1 MDDCQKLKCTN
12 DPFQHLSQRG
22 DAFAFTPW
30 LPWFECARCSSGP
43 EEKQC
48 YEVPGACPLVAG
60 FYRAPGSQTGAGVSS
75 HQSQLLVQHP
85 VTQQACSAAPS
96 LLGSVV
102 MDSNLP
108 SLSSPSFPLS
118 GFKNIHLK
126 LQYGLARAAACSD
139 EWDDTG
145 RTEAFG
151 LVGAAWRRAE
161 TSSAQDR
168 QEKAPTASLP
178 LSSCVHGQK

>member
-1 MDDCQKLKCTN
+1 MIPSSTCRSAVM
-12 DPFQHLSQRG
+12 HLPSRLG
-22 DAFAFTPW
+22 C
-30 LPWFECARCSSGP
+30 LGLN
-43 EEKQC
+43 
-48 YEVPGACPLVAG
+48 VPGAPLDLRRSSVMRCWEPVPSWRGA
-60 FYRAPGSQTGAGVSS
+60 RAPGSQTGAGVSS
-75 HQSQLLVQHP
+75 HQSLLLVQHP

-161 TSSAQDR
+161 TSSAQDW